1 MTREQLLKVITDKTN
16 DIFREYQDAEG
27 ITDGVLFFGDSIA
40 LDELQNEL
48 ADLIIR
54 SMQHN
59 KGD

>member
-27 ITDGVLFFGDSIA
+27 ITDGGLFFGDSIA